1 MKSFSDT
8 RTTIVLTA
16 AIVLCFACSVLLLRK
31 IDVARGPGL
40 IRETLYISSP
50 STLKRMSL
58 GYTGLLADIYWT
70 RAVQYF
76 GSHHRRSAEEYNL
89 LYPLLDI
96 TTTLDPK
103 LTVAYRF
110 GATFLTEPPPQG
122 AGQPEK
128 AVELVRR
135 GIQQNPNDWQLYY
148 DLGFLQAW
156 NLHDYLAAAKSFE
169 EGSRLPNGNPALKVL
184 SAAYA
189 SRGGD
194 LETSRLLWR
203 STYETAAN
211 DSIRQNALQHLQ
223 SMKADAEITSVEDL
237 TEQYRIRTGDYPS
250 RFSDLISAGMLPGI
264 PIDPTGRPYKLVAN
278 GKIQVQDPDAL
289 PFITKGAPQ
298 GWKSKNSIPEK

>member
-1 MKSFSDT
+1 MTSFSDKKAT
-8 RTTIVLTA
+8 IALTTTIVF
-16 AIVLCFACSVLLLRK
+16 CFACSVLLLRK

-40 IRETLYISSP
+40 IRESLYISSP
-50 STLKRMSL
+50 SALKRMSL

-128 AVELVRR
+128 AVELVKR
-135 GIQQNPNDWQLYY
+135 GIERNPNDWHLYY

-156 NLHDYLAAAKSFE
+156 DLHDYLAASRTFE
-169 EGSRLPNGNPALKVL
+169 KGSQLPNSNPALKVL
-184 SAAYA
+184 AAAYA

-194 LETSRLLWR
+194 IETSRLLWR

-211 DSIRQNALQHLQ
+211 ETIRHNALQHLQ
-223 SMKADAEITSVEDL
+223 SMKADDDVSALEKAV
-237 TEQYRIRTGDYPS
+237 EQYRMKTGSLPAS
-250 RFSDLISAGMLPGI
+250 FSDLISAGLLRGI
-264 PIDPTGRPYKLVAN
+264 PIDPTGRPYKLMPD

-289 PFITKGAPQ
+289 PFITKGAPPN
-298 GWKSKNSIPEK
+298 WKPKITIPKN